1 MRHSGSQTAQTVG
14 IRRRREGKEE
24 QGWASVTLSVGCC
37 TYAASAG
44 TARASC
50 TIGQSGLNG
59 SVDSGRPEVTSD
71 DRSTPE
77 RASNWGALHSCT
89 IASTRGAYQAK
100 HTPNRTPA
108 FVDNTK
114 AKAAACARELQV
126 ASTSRRLLYRIWAAS
141 TNKRRTDAKHEVTL
155 AVAGTCN
162 RRPLELFDRRFSSCD

>member
-1 MRHSGSQTAQTVG
+1 GSQTAHTLLG
-14 IRRRREGKEE
+14 LGERREGKEE

-50 TIGQSGLNG
+50 LRS
-59 SVDSGRPEVTSD
+59 SD

-141 TNKRRTDAKHEVTL
+141 TNKRRTDAKHE
-155 AVAGTCN
+155 
-162 RRPLELFDRRFSSCD
+162 LFDRRFSSCD